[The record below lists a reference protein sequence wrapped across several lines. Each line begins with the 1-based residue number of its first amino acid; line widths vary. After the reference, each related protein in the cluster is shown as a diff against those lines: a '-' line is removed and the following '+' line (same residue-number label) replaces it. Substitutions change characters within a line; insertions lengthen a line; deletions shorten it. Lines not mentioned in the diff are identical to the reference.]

1 MSDNNDSKKKLTMT
15 ALILMIFTSVYG
27 FTNMPRSYFLMG
39 YAAIPWFI
47 ASAILFFIPYAFM
60 MAEYGAAFKNE
71 SGGIFSW
78 MNASVGPR
86 YAFVGTFMWYAS
98 YVIWMV
104 SVSSSILIPISNA
117 LFGADRTSKLSIFGL
132 SATQSV
138 GIVGIIL
145 IALITFVSTK
155 GVDKIKKVTSV
166 GGIAVTAL
174 NVVLMV
180 GALIVFVGS
189 GFKLAEPMTASALFT
204 SPNPAYLSPIAILS
218 FLVYAIFAFGGIEV
232 IGGLVDQTENPE
244 KNFPK
249 GVAIAA
255 IIIAIGYSLGIF
267 CIGIFTNF
275 ATTLG
280 VEGVNKANVTYVIMS
295 NLGFKIATI
304 FGASEAVAVAVGS
317 WVSRFIGISMFL
329 TLLGAFFTLSF
340 SPLKQLIEG
349 SPKGLLPK
357 KLTELKDGMPVNA
370 MWVQAIVVMV
380 IIFGVSFGGSAV
392 SAFFDLLIAMTNV
405 AMTIPYVFLS
415 GAFIAFK
422 KKDSI
427 EKPFEIYKN
436 KTITVAATVIVTAV
450 VIFAN
455 VFSIIQPA
463 IDGDLKT
470 TIASVAGPVFFTVVA
485 LILYARYDKNLKKQS
500 SDNDKVA

>member
-1 MSDNNDSKKKLTMT
+1 
-15 ALILMIFTSVYG
+15 
-27 FTNMPRSYFLMG
+27 
-39 YAAIPWFI
+39 
-47 ASAILFFIPYAFM
+47 
-60 MAEYGAAFKNE
+60 
-71 SGGIFSW
+71 
-78 MNASVGPR
+78 
-86 YAFVGTFMWYAS
+86 
-98 YVIWMV
+98 
-104 SVSSSILIPISNA
+104 
-117 LFGADRTSKLSIFGL
+117 
-132 SATQSV
+132 
-138 GIVGIIL
+138 
-145 IALITFVSTK
+145 
-155 GVDKIKKVTSV
+155 
-166 GGIAVTAL
+166 
-174 NVVLMV
+174 
-180 GALIVFVGS
+180 
-189 GFKLAEPMTASALFT
+189 
-204 SPNPAYLSPIAILS
+204 
-218 FLVYAIFAFGGIEV
+218 
-232 IGGLVDQTENPE
+232 
-244 KNFPK
+244 
-249 GVAIAA
+249 
-255 IIIAIGYSLGIF
+255 
-267 CIGIFTNF
+267 
-275 ATTLG
+275 
-280 VEGVNKANVTYVIMS
+280 
-295 NLGFKIATI
+295 
-304 FGASEAVAVAVGS
+304 
-317 WVSRFIGISMFL
+317 MFL

-436 KTITVAATVIVTAV
+436 KTITVVATVVVTAV

-485 LILYARYDKNLKKQS
+485 LVLYARYDKKLKKQS